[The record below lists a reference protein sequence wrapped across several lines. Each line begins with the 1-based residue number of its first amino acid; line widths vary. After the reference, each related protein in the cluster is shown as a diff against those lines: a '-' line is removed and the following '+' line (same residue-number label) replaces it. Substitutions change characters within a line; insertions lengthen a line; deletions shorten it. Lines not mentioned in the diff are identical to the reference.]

1 MKHPQPNKKYLM
13 HCIRGH
19 ILKQK
24 KTYQFKRA
32 ARSLVHYRLLL
43 ATYFEAKKEFH
54 KNENK
59 N

>member
-43 ATYFEAKKEFH
+43 ATYFEAKKEFY
-54 KNENK
+54 KNA
-59 N
+59 